1 MIKRGTFSYNSI
13 LVACRL
19 RAAKEHQLRQE
30 LHVYRSGQTDAA
42 HPVRGDM
49 LSHKGTWH
57 SLRSAACARF
67 WAINIALLRS
77 ASLGV
82 ALFLYKTAIRSMLRE
97 VF

>member
-1 MIKRGTFSYNSI
+1 MALLTECG
-13 LVACRL
+13 
-19 RAAKEHQLRQE
+19 
-30 LHVYRSGQTDAA
+30 
-42 HPVRGDM
+42 VREA
-49 LSHKGTWH
+49 L
-57 SLRSAACARF
+57 